1 MHILEIFLKKLKK
14 TLIAE
19 HLYKF
24 TMSEPT
30 SDDSDHSFVKPTL
43 KQSYSKTRFLS
54 KQARAGIDLV
64 RPFTLTAPFLVYMG
78 IATASLVYNRE
89 IIPITT
95 DWFLTVGQTSF
106 TIVLV
111 NAASNAL
118 NQATDVE
125 ADKISKPYRPIPKGI
140 IRADTAQSLAYLL
153 YLFAL
158 LRAVTINIWFGIFV
172 FLIMVFTVTYSL
184 PPRMKKYLFINQV
197 WIAIPRGILGILAS
211 WSVFGASPFTL
222 TPIVIGLI
230 STLYLIGGMATKDI
244 TDSEAD
250 KKTGVNTLI
259 NTYGNKKT
267 ALISF
272 PFMFFPFIFIPI
284 FINQGA
290 LKPYLWPLTFLII
303 FSFIIFYFIIKG
315 KESDTFEN
323 VHAWSLMYI
332 QYIFFAMGFSL
343 LTIFSDILPF

>member
-1 MHILEIFLKKLKK
+1 MNDPIL
-14 TLIAE
+14 
-19 HLYKF
+19 
-24 TMSEPT
+24 
-30 SDDSDHSFVKPTL
+30 DDSNHGVVKITMKEP
-43 KQSYSKTRFLS
+43 YIKTRFLS

-64 RPFTLTAPFLVYMG
+64 RPFTLYAPFLVSMA
-78 IATASLVYNRE
+78 IATASLIYNRE
-89 IIPITT
+89 QIPINA
-95 DWFLTVGQTSF
+95 DWFIIVGQTSL
-106 TIVLV
+106 TVVLV

-118 NQATDVE
+118 NQATDVA

-140 IRADTAQSLAYLL
+140 IRADTSQSLAYIL

-158 LRAVTINIWFGIFV
+158 LRAVTINVWFGIFI

-211 WSVFGASPFTL
+211 WSVFGANPFTP
-222 TPIVIGLI
+222 TPIAIGLI
-230 STLYLIGGMATKDI
+230 STIYLIGGMSTKDI

-250 KKTGVNTLI
+250 KKTGVRTLI

-290 LKPYLWPLTFLII
+290 LKPYLWPLTLLVL
-303 FSFIIFYFIIKG
+303 FSFIIFYLILKG
-315 KESDTFEN
+315 TESKIFEN
-323 VHAWSLMYI
+323 VHAWSLMYL
-332 QYIFFAMGFSL
+332 QYIFFAMGFAL
-343 LTIFSDILPF
+343 ITIFSDILPF

>member
-1 MHILEIFLKKLKK
+1 
-14 TLIAE
+14 
-19 HLYKF
+19 
-24 TMSEPT
+24 
-30 SDDSDHSFVKPTL
+30 
-43 KQSYSKTRFLS
+43 
-54 KQARAGIDLV
+54 
-64 RPFTLTAPFLVYMG
+64 
-78 IATASLVYNRE
+78 
-89 IIPITT
+89 
-95 DWFLTVGQTSF
+95 
-106 TIVLV
+106 
-111 NAASNAL
+111 
-118 NQATDVE
+118 
-125 ADKISKPYRPIPKGI
+125 
-140 IRADTAQSLAYLL
+140 
-153 YLFAL
+153 
-158 LRAVTINIWFGIFV
+158 
-172 FLIMVFTVTYSL
+172 
-184 PPRMKKYLFINQV
+184 
-197 WIAIPRGILGILAS
+197 
-211 WSVFGASPFTL
+211 
-222 TPIVIGLI
+222 
-230 STLYLIGGMATKDI
+230 MATKDI

-303 FSFIIFYFIIKG
+303 FSFIIFYFILKG

>member
-1 MHILEIFLKKLKK
+1 MEKNINREL
-14 TLIAE
+14 
-19 HLYKF
+19 LYKF

-30 SDDSDHSFVKPTL
+30 SDYSEHGFVKPNI
-43 KQSYSKTRFLS
+43 KQSYKKTRFLS

-64 RPFTLTAPFLVYMG
+64 RPFTLTAPFLVSMA
-78 IATASLVYNRE
+78 IATASLIYNRDM
-89 IIPITT
+89 IPITA
-95 DWFLTVGQTSF
+95 DWFITVGQTSF

-158 LRAVTINIWFGIFV
+158 LRAVTINVWFGIFI

-211 WSVFGASPFTL
+211 WSVFGASPFTS
-222 TPIVIGLI
+222 TPIAIGLI

-244 TDSEAD
+244 TDCEAD
-250 KKTGVNTLI
+250 KKTGVHTLI

-290 LKPYLWPLTFLII
+290 LRPYLWSLTFLVI
-303 FSFIIFYFIIKG
+303 FSIFIFYLILRG
-315 KESDTFEN
+315 TESDTFEN
-323 VHAWSLMYI
+323 VHAWSLMYL
-332 QYIFFAMGFSL
+332 QYIFFAMGFAL

>member
-1 MHILEIFLKKLKK
+1 
-14 TLIAE
+14 
-19 HLYKF
+19 
-24 TMSEPT
+24 MSEPILG
-30 SDDSDHSFVKPTL
+30 DS
-43 KQSYSKTRFLS
+43 KQGVPKLTMKQPYARTRFLS

-64 RPFTLTAPFLVYMG
+64 RPFTLAAPFLVSMAV
-78 IATASLVYNRE
+78 ATASLIFNRDQ
-89 IIPITT
+89 IPITA
-95 DWFLTVGQTSF
+95 DWFIIVGQTSF
-106 TIVLV
+106 TVVLV

-125 ADKISKPYRPIPKGI
+125 SDKISKPYRPIPKGI

-158 LRAVTINIWFGIFV
+158 LRAVTINVWFGIFI

-211 WSVFGASPFTL
+211 WSVFGANPFEP
-222 TPIVIGLI
+222 TPVAIGLI
-230 STLYLIGGMATKDI
+230 STIYLIGGMATKDI

-250 KKTGVNTLI
+250 KKTGVHTLI

-290 LKPYLWPLTFLII
+290 LKPYLWPLTILVI
-303 FSFIIFYFIIKG
+303 FSIFIFYLILRG
-315 KESDTFEN
+315 TESDTFEN
-323 VHAWSLMYI
+323 VHAWSLMYL
-332 QYIFFAMGFSL
+332 QYIFFAMGFAL